1 MCISLIVGIQMN
13 HFVLTEINGK
23 QVGKMNQSYFYLKLA
38 THQLH
43 MSYKNEKR
51 RVRVLLPKNYDKD
64 VAEHYPVVY
73 MHDGQNVFFSSES
86 YSGYSWKVI
95 SAIKQNPDLPKMIVV
110 GIDNGGQDRMNE
122 YTPWKITESP
132 LPEDIELGGRGVEF
146 AEFVMTVVKPFIDN
160 HYRSKTDKHHTA
172 MIGSSLGGNITS
184 FMGIEYQDQIGGLG
198 IFSLA
203 NWITSKAFDS
213 YITRKELD
221 PEQLVYIQVGTQE
234 GDDAD
239 RQLMYGN
246 MKQAYIDGTI
256 KYYKQLIKGSVPID
270 SIRLNIFADEEHDEK
285 AWAKHLPECLRFLSE
300 KWS

>member
-1 MCISLIVGIQMN
+1 
-13 HFVLTEINGK
+13 
-23 QVGKMNQSYFYLKLA
+23 MNQSYFYLKLE

-51 RVRVLLPKNYDKD
+51 RVRVLLPKSYDKD
-64 VAEHYPVVY
+64 EAKNYPVVY
-73 MHDGQNVFFSSES
+73 MHDGQNVFYSSEA

-95 SAIKQNPDLPKMIVV
+95 PAIKQNPDFPKMIVV
-110 GIDNGGQDRMNE
+110 GIDNAEQDRINE

-132 LPEDIELGGRGVEF
+132 LPEDIEIGGRGAEF
-146 AEFVMTVVKPFIDN
+146 AEFVMTVVKPFIDK
-160 HYRSKTDKHHTA
+160 HYRTKSDKYHTA
-172 MIGSSLGGNITS
+172 MIGSSLGGNIS
-184 FMGIEYQDQIGGLG
+184 AFMGIEYKDQIGGLG

-213 YITRKELD
+213 YIARIELD
-221 PEQLVYIQVGTQE
+221 PEQRVYIQVGTQE

-246 MKQAYIDGTI
+246 MKQAYIDCSL

-270 SIRLNIFADEEHDEK
+270 SIRLNIFADEEHNEK
-285 AWAKHLPECLRFLSE
+285 SWAKHLPECLRFLSK